1 MVLQAF
7 ILLIYAGL
15 RLPQIFWVKAI
26 INFPIA
32 SISVFVQF
40 KELTPSLP
48 NHVIVSVSD
57 ILLAIA
63 DRFIFWSW
71 SLSKRIFLYV
81 TPAISR
87 ASRFVVFSC
96 NLSAFAFVSCSAIY
110 SGVWDISW
118 IVPLIYLNLSR
129 LASI

>member
-7 ILLIYAGL
+7 ILLIYVGL
-15 RLPQIFWVKAI
+15 RLLQTSCVKAI
-26 INFPIA
+26 INFPIV

-81 TPAISR
+81 TPAISL
-87 ASRFVVFSC
+87 ASRLFIFSC
-96 NLSAFAFVSCSAIY
+96 NFVAFAFASCSAIY

-118 IVPLIYLNLSR
+118 IIPSTKISV
-129 LASI
+129 ASKAY